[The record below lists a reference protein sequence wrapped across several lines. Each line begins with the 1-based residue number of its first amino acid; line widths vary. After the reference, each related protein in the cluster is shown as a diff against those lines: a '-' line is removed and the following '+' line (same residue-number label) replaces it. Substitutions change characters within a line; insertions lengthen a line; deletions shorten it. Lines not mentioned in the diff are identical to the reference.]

1 MQRIVSWFTEQSY
14 RKAWVVI
21 LAIVAL
27 VGFGAYSS
35 STIDQELLPD
45 IEFPLAVV
53 VVQSPGDQPQ
63 QIAESVVAP
72 IEAVTSEITGLN
84 SMESTSVS
92 GMSVILY
99 NFEFGTSLSDIE
111 TELQNSIN
119 KVPLAPTV
127 QFQVL
132 TFDPSATPVVIF
144 DVQGGDLSQ
153 PELFALTQGQ
163 VVPALSDID
172 GVATVEVVG
181 GAINEVRITLD
192 RDEMLQLGIS
202 YDQVSQSLTTNNVFL
217 PSGQLMSDGATLPLQ
232 TVAVLTDLDQIRAIS
247 IPGADGTNVSLGEIA
262 EVELIEGTQVGYS
275 RTDGSPSLSVQVSK
289 EKAAN
294 TVGVSNAVM
303 DEIGAIEESLPEGV
317 EISVFL
323 DQSEVIEESVN
334 GVIEEGIIGGIL
346 AVIVVFLF
354 LRNWRTTL
362 ITAVSIPLSLIAA
375 IIVLDLMGHSLNIM
389 TLAGL
394 TIAIGRV
401 IDDTIVVLENVYRH
415 MSEGVGPYQAIKEG
429 AREVTVAIL
438 GATAVTCAVFL
449 PLGLSGGIV
458 GELFLPFAIA
468 VVAALAASLLIA
480 VTVVPMMSRY
490 LLAGKVKKQE
500 KRAADGALAKFYT
513 PILKWSLKNRWKTL
527 GISSLLLV
535 GSLALLPL
543 LPVVFLPDS
552 GENAITVSIDARPGE
567 TAEAVLENAIE
578 VEELLGEFDV
588 VTYQTVITG
597 ASSDFAAI
605 GSIIM
610 GTSPNSA
617 TITVSLES
625 GVDKQEAAKDL
636 REMIASEIP
645 DSENISVSAT
655 GGDFGGGGISITL
668 AADTA
673 SGQEALPEFT
683 QLVADTV
690 ASNDET
696 ANVSSN
702 LSSVQNSIQVHVDTN
717 AAAEYGLTPSAVSA
731 NLASLSSSQTVTMV
745 NLENGMFPV
754 RLLVSGGDIST
765 VEELGALEIVQGVRL
780 DSIAELHEV
789 PSQVSMT
796 RVDGKPAASVS
807 ADITSENTGGVS
819 AEVQQAVDKLE
830 VPDGVEVLV
839 GGVAGD
845 IGEGFTSLAIAIVI
859 AILLVYGI
867 MALLFQSW
875 LDPLVILFSLPLAV
889 IGAIVALVVTGSAL
903 SLSALIGILMLVGIV
918 VTNAIVL
925 LEFVIMLRKER
936 GYSLHDALIEGAQTR
951 LRPILMTAFAAILA
965 LVPLSL
971 GLNEGLLIAAD
982 LGRVVIGGLF
992 TSTLLTLL
1000 VVPVMYSFAD
1010 GMKKRF
1016 GHSTFDDATPVVET
1030 PEVQPSGD

>member
-21 LAIVAL
+21 VAVLAL
-27 VGFGAYSS
+27 VGFGAYST

-53 VVQSPGDQPQ
+53 VVESPGEQPQ

-72 IEAVTSEITGLN
+72 IETVTSEITGLN
-84 SMESTSVS
+84 SMESTTVS
-92 GMSVILY
+92 GLSVILY
-99 NFEFGTSLSDIE
+99 NFDFGTSLEDIE

-119 KVPLAPTV
+119 AVPLAPSV

-144 DVQGGDLSQ
+144 DVQGGELSQ
-153 PELFALTQGQ
+153 PELFELTQGQ
-163 VVPALSDID
+163 VVPALSDIE

-192 RDEMLQLGIS
+192 RQQMLELGIS
-202 YDQVSQSLTTNNVFL
+202 YEQVSQSLTTNNVFL
-217 PSGQLMSDGATLPLQ
+217 PSGELQSNGATLPLQ
-232 TVAVLTDLDQIRAIS
+232 TVAVLTNLDQIEAIT
-247 IPGADGTNVSLGEIA
+247 IPTEEGDGVSLGEIA
-262 EVELIEGTQVGYS
+262 EVELIEGTQVGFS

-303 DEIGAIEESLPEGV
+303 DEIGTIEESLPEGV
-317 EISVFL
+317 ELSIFL
-323 DQSEVIEESVN
+323 DQSEVIEDSVN
-334 GVIEEGIIGGIL
+334 GVIEEGVIGGIL

-375 IIVLDLMGHSLNIM
+375 IIVLDLLDHSLNIM

-415 MSEGVGPYQAIKEG
+415 MSEGAGPYEAIREG

-480 VTVVPMMSRY
+480 VTVVPMMSRF

-500 KRAADGALAKFYT
+500 KRAADGALARFYT

-527 GISSLLLV
+527 GISTLLLV

-543 LPVVFLPDS
+543 LPVAFLPDA
-552 GENAITVSIDARPGE
+552 GENAITVSIDAQPGE
-567 TAEAVLENAIE
+567 TAENVLESAIA

-588 VTYQTVITG
+588 ETYQTVITG

-605 GSIIM
+605 GSIIS
-610 GTSPNSA
+610 GTAPNSA
-617 TITVSLES
+617 TITVSLEG
-625 GVDKQEAAKDL
+625 GVDKQEAASEL
-636 REMIASEIP
+636 RELIASEIP
-645 DSENISVSAT
+645 ESESISVSAA

-668 AADTA
+668 AADTD
-673 SGQEALPEFT
+673 SGQEMLPEFT
-683 QLVADTV
+683 QQVAETV

-717 AAAEYGLTPSAVSA
+717 AAAEYGLTPNAISE
-731 NLASLSSSQTVTMV
+731 NLSNLSSSQTITMV
-745 NLENGMFPV
+745 NLESGMFPV
-754 RLLVSGGDIST
+754 RLLVSGGDIGT
-765 VEELGALEIVQGVRL
+765 IEELGALEIVEGVRL
-780 DSIAELHEV
+780 DSIATLVEV
-789 PSQVSMT
+789 PTQVSIT
-796 RVDGKPAASVS
+796 RVDGSPAASVT

-819 AEVQQAVDKLE
+819 AEVQQSLNELE
-830 VPDGVEVLV
+830 VPEGVEVMV

-845 IGEGFTSLAIAIVI
+845 IDEGFTNLAIAIVI
-859 AILLVYGI
+859 AIALVYGI

-875 LDPLVILFSLPLAV
+875 MDPLVILFSLPLAV

-925 LEFVIMLRKER
+925 VEFVIMLREER
-936 GYSLHDALIEGAQTR
+936 GYSMYDALIEGAQTR

-971 GLNEGLLIAAD
+971 GLTEGLLIAAD

-1010 GMKKRF
+1010 GLKKRF
-1016 GHSTFDDATPVVET
+1016 GHSPLEAAPTTVE
-1030 PEVQPSGD
+1030 PEGSQPAGD